1 MTLKVVVF
9 PSIASHRTLWWT
21 LENLPNLLVLQDY
34 SKSLV
39 TTLEPYKAS
48 EIFFLTS
55 MYLFSCPFP
64 VACCNRVNTLFPR
77 RGKAKF
83 PTEFVGRNWFLF
95 HSRKLKVSVDIPSN
109 TSYQLD
115 KVNPSQRRVITS
127 IYTDDI
133 VETNVRSWKEA
144 PVTTGQEKKTPEAE
158 TKKRKLPE
166 EVRRKISMAMIGR
179 KKSKAA
185 RAAMSLAKKGT
196 ASPNKGHKLT
206 IEARARLSLSM
217 LGRRA
222 WNKGRKLSMKH
233 KVAIGNSLANR
244 KLSQEHRQKLR
255 LARWRPTDTILRSHV
270 VCSKVHRKLEST
282 QVVEEDLHEKKEN
295 AKADQTEW
303 PLLTTQEIN
312 EYVSLRRELRVWSE
326 KFTLDGS
333 GPPSLSTLR
342 RKAPKAILKKYEKYL
357 EYRERFRGLA
367 FDVYGKIAPG
377 SVSVS
382 PRGGRWKKP
391 QMNKYSEE
399 SSSVIESSPP
409 ELLGKTTICLYLF
422 PRLSVLDSSLC
433 QCEEIQKCVVSDSA
447 NESSVCLSPSAY
459 RILGR
464 YRLLETHDI
473 HEFVALRKELRSW
486 SNSYFEEHGR
496 RPTLQDAEK
505 NLSSESLKKFKRYI
519 QIREQIQGL
528 VRETFGLEQFDM
540 NSIEAMTET
549 SLQILQSLKF
559 SPSANVK
566 DILQMDIAH

>member
-1 MTLKVVVF
+1 
-9 PSIASHRTLWWT
+9 
-21 LENLPNLLVLQDY
+21 
-34 SKSLV
+34 
-39 TTLEPYKAS
+39 
-48 EIFFLTS
+48 
-55 MYLFSCPFP
+55 MYLFMSTFP
-64 VACCNRVNTLFPR
+64 VYCYPNNITTTQLFDWRKDSQVDMFQGSCVVRKRNRKILFGAPM
-77 RGKAKF
+77 
-83 PTEFVGRNWFLF
+83 N
-95 HSRKLKVSVDIPSN
+95 RKYLLANNKEMLTTRYI
-109 TSYQLD
+109 
-115 KVNPSQRRVITS
+115 ITN

-133 VETNVRSWKEA
+133 AETNMDSSEQTSL
-144 PVTTGQEKKTPEAE
+144 TTNQEKTSSKTSNTEH
-158 TKKRKLPE
+158 KKHKLPE

-185 RAAMSLAKKGT
+185 RAAMSIAKKGMV
-196 ASPNKGHKLT
+196 SPNKGHKLT

-222 WNKGRKLSMKH
+222 WNKGRQLSMKH
-233 KVAIGNSLANR
+233 KIAIANSLSNR

-255 LARWRPTDTILRSHV
+255 LARWRPTDRILRSHV
-270 VCSKVHRKLEST
+270 ISSKVQKKLESS
-282 QVVEEDLHEKKEN
+282 QDVKDCSHLQERKEDHI
-295 AKADQTEW
+295 EW

-326 KFTLDGS
+326 KFSLDGYS
-333 GPPSLSTLR
+333 TPSLSTLR

-382 PRGGRWKKP
+382 PRGGRWRRT
-391 QMNKYSEE
+391 QTNKCFDD
-399 SSSVIESSPP
+399 SSSFIESSPP
-409 ELLGKTTICLYLF
+409 EL
-422 PRLSVLDSSLC
+422 LDSSLC
-433 QCEEIQKCVVSDSA
+433 QCEEIQKFVAS
-447 NESSVCLSPSAY
+447 NTTNHSSICLTPSAY

-486 SNSYFEEHGR
+486 SSSYFEEHGR

-505 NLSSESLKKFKRYI
+505 NLCSESLKKFKRYI

-528 VRETFGLEQFDM
+528 VRETFGIEQLDM

-549 SLQILQSLKF
+549 SLKILNSLKF
-559 SPSANVK
+559 APSDANVK
-566 DILQMDIAH
+566 DILGMDQSK